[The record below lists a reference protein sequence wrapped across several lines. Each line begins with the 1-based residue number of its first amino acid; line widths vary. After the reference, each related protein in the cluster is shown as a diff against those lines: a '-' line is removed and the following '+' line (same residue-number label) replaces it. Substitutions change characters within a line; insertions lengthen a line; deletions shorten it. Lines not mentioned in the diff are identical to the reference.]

1 MSLYLYVHDATQTD
15 DLLPLDNTVEI
26 LKAIGEPS
34 RLRIVAVLQHG
45 ECSVSDLCEIL
56 GQSQPRISR
65 HLRLLVD
72 AGVCSRHRE
81 GSFVFF
87 GLERQPQNNNQL
99 EHITHSMTCELC
111 GRCHRRTGVNRS
123 ISRRS

>member
-1 MSLYLYVHDATQTD
+1 MTLLEAPQTD

-65 HLRLLVD
+65 HL
-72 AGVCSRHRE
+72 
-81 GSFVFF
+81 
-87 GLERQPQNNNQL
+87 
-99 EHITHSMTCELC
+99 
-111 GRCHRRTGVNRS
+111 
-123 ISRRS
+123 